1 MRGHDPD
8 FFFVLMWTP
17 LSLSSGVDSAVKRIC
32 LGGKDPLEKE
42 MATRTSILCLE
53 KPMERGAWPA
63 TVHGVARVRH
73 DLVTKPPP
81 PPPH

>member
-42 MATRTSILCLE
+42 MATRTSIL
-53 KPMERGAWPA
+53 AWRIPWREEPGRLQS
-63 TVHGVARVRH
+63 TGSQESG
-73 DLVTKPPP
+73 TTW
-81 PPPH
+81 